1 MSSFFPCHPKILCL
15 HTWPII
21 LFDDLSNL
29 LHSIKNGCESD
40 CRFRRWNGRLRK
52 ETIIHRK
59 MTQFHINLHY
69 DQPQLD

>member
-1 MSSFFPCHPKILCL
+1 MSSFLPCHPIILCL

-29 LHSIKNGCESD
+29 LHSIKNGGESD
-40 CRFRRWNGRLRK
+40 YRFRRWNGRLRK
-52 ETIIHRK
+52 ETIIHTK

-69 DQPQLD
+69 DQP